1 MSVIFILLP
10 LALLLAGIAL
20 AAFVRAVK
28 RGEYDDLDTPAVRML
43 FDDTDLTPR
52 AGATDRSPNGPGGS

>member
-10 LALLLAGIAL
+10 LALVLAGIAL

-28 RGEYDDLDTPAVRML
+28 RGEYDDLDTPALRML
-43 FDDTDLTPR
+43 FDDEDGPARPCPPGESR
-52 AGATDRSPNGPGGS
+52 AGDG

>member
-28 RGEYDDLDTPAVRML
+28 RGEYDDLETPAVRML
-43 FDDTDLTPR
+43 FDDADLAPR
-52 AGATDRSPNGPGGS
+52 HGAAERLPNGPGGS

>member
-10 LALLLAGIAL
+10 LALLLAGISL

-28 RGEYDDLDTPAVRML
+28 RGEYDDLETPAVRML
-43 FDDTDLTPR
+43 FDDADLAPR
-52 AGATDRSPNGPGGS
+52 PNENGRPPNGPGGS